1 MEDMKVV
8 PKSSNNPPEKNIQGE
23 DDAIANKH
31 QKLETSSP
39 ADGKMAELEDRRA
52 AKRKAIEELEDEEYY
67 TSESDDSDSDFSD
80 GLDTDVEENLVVY
93 DHLND
98 EYYSTSES
106 DDSDSDF
113 SDGLDTYSEEDLDN
127 ILPSIKE

>member
-1 MEDMKVV
+1 MEDMKLVV
-8 PKSSNNPPEKNIQGE
+8 PKSSNSPPEKNIQGE
-23 DDAIANKH
+23 DDAIANKK
-31 QKLETSSP
+31 QELETSSP

-52 AKRKAIEELEDEEYY
+52 AKRKAIEEYD

-80 GLDTDVEENLVVY
+80 GLDTDPEENLVVY
-93 DHLND
+93 DHLKLND